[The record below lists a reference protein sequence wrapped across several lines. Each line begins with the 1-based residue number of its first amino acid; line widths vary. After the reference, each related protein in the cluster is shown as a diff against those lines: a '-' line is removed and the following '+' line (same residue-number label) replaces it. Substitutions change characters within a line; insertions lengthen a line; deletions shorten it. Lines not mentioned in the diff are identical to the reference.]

1 MAEALIQ
8 PRRIRLRVEYD
19 GTRYAGWQMQK
30 GVPSVQEEL
39 EKALR
44 KLFGG
49 QRVIVHGASRTDAG
63 VHAAGQVAHFDC
75 VNRIPAEKVAFA
87 LNTMLPDDVRIRA
100 SAEAAPEF
108 HARFGAIGKIYRYNI
123 WNSRH
128 ASALHRLTHAHIPVP
143 LDVPRMRAEMQAMA
157 GTHDFRAFE
166 ASGGRMTALERTER
180 TMHRVALL
188 QDGARISLLIHGN
201 AFLYNMVRIFAGT
214 LIDVGRG
221 LTAPGAI
228 AEALETGNRLR
239 LGITA
244 PAQGLVLL
252 KVFYGEPGD
261 AETAAALFD
270 RPDLAFEEDERS

>member
-1 MAEALIQ
+1 MDESQIQ

-30 GVPSVQEEL
+30 GLPTVQEEL
-39 EKALR
+39 EKALG
-44 KLFGG
+44 KLFGA
-49 QRVIVHGASRTDAG
+49 QRIVVHGASRTDAG

-75 VNRIPAEKVAFA
+75 RGRIPAEKVAFA

-100 SAEAAPEF
+100 SASATPDF

-128 ASALHRLTHAHIPVP
+128 ASALHRLTYAHVPTP
-143 LDVPRMRAEMQAMA
+143 LDVPLMRAEMQAMV
-157 GTHDFRAFE
+157 GTCDFRAFE

-180 TMHRVALL
+180 TIHRVALI
-188 QDGARISLLIHGN
+188 QEGARISLLIHGN

-221 LTAPGAI
+221 LIEPGAI
-228 AEALETGNRLR
+228 VEALQTGNRLR

-252 KVFYGEPGD
+252 RVFYGEPGD
-261 AETAAALFD
+261 AETASALFEH
-270 RPDLAFEEDERS
+270 PDLAFEEGGQS